1 MRIVIKSVLLHLVL
15 MLQTY
20 KNSGISTDLV
30 TDIRCHVLR
39 ETYCFTAEK
48 ESRNIAERF
57 RK

>member
-1 MRIVIKSVLLHLVL
+1 MRNVVKSVLLRSVL

-39 ETYCFTAEK
+39 ETCFTAEK